1 MAQRVATQLVTIHM
15 VTIHEDTGVGQWLQ
29 FLAWEPP
36 YATDVALEK
45 DKKKKKIGTL
55 LKIEAFIPKRIF

>member
-1 MAQRVATQLVTIHM
+1 MQGGVPVVAQRVATQLVTIHM

-45 DKKKKKIGTL
+45 DKKKKKNRYTF
-55 LKIEAFIPKRIF
+55 KD